1 MISSTNPTTSP
12 ITALGLS
19 SAPVVSLRFMPTP
32 PQMIARIARPQDS
45 SRAIGGSHPHW
56 YRLLTARS
64 WLPIRTHESNN
75 SSYLPVA
82 KLSTS
87 STSAGVRGA
96 RARAHPV
103 PLVPLSKKFVRGYRQ
118 EMKAKMTGR
127 QRALLFWIF
136 LAAAAVAVGVT
147 SLVFLED
154 IGVKVAFV
162 IAVALGLGLSIVQI
176 RAKWKSD
183 RGA

>member
-1 MISSTNPTTSP
+1 
-12 ITALGLS
+12 
-19 SAPVVSLRFMPTP
+19 
-32 PQMIARIARPQDS
+32 
-45 SRAIGGSHPHW
+45 
-56 YRLLTARS
+56 
-64 WLPIRTHESNN
+64 
-75 SSYLPVA
+75 
-82 KLSTS
+82 
-87 STSAGVRGA
+87 
-96 RARAHPV
+96 
-103 PLVPLSKKFVRGYRQ
+103 
-118 EMKAKMTGR
+118 MKAKMTGR